1 MCLVL
6 TDPLR
11 HPVTSAPLRAPGPRT
26 AAASRR
32 RPSSQDE
39 TGSPQSSDNEHSSGR
54 LQTDTG
60 RGCQSGRAKAINMEE
75 SCLPPATTTTTSH
88 PHAGFEAITHNGH
101 IITLSLFFS
110 EHLLIPSDRCI
121 KSPAILG
128 IVCNYSPHRTAQNTD
143 IMWAAARSWHVK

>member
-1 MCLVL
+1 MCLVS
-6 TDPLR
+6 TYPLR
-11 HPVTSAPLRAPGPRT
+11 HPVTSALLRAPGPRT

-75 SCLPPATTTTTSH
+75 SCLPPAAAAALTL
-88 PHAGFEAITHNGH
+88 AITHNGH

-110 EHLLIPSDRCI
+110 EHLLTPSDRCI

-143 IMWAAARSWHVK
+143 IM